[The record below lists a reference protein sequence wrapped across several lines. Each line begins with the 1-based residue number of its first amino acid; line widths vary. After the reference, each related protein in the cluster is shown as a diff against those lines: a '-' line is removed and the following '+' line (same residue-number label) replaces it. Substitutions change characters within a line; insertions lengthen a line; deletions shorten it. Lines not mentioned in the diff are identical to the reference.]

1 MSIADPLACA
11 CSGCSAPQFAHAQQ
25 YRFLFFLDS
34 DILLQGCTLRLCYEA
49 RRACVGSVYTTRWAQ
64 HCVVAVAHQLQ
75 CEGDVDGERDGG
87 ASVAK
92 PVSSDALMPVDDDG
106 NGETPEISPAEALH
120 LASQECAV
128 QLLLDPQF
136 LQPPPHSPPQ
146 AAAPSYPCVLLGFG
160 ALMVHRSLLHVP
172 YRLAESIGGVC
183 GEDVGFCIALLRL
196 HQQRLERA
204 ARRRSKSNNAC
215 PDSDS
220 ESDSDSDFE
229 FPAGID
235 DDEGSWLDADLRP
248 HFLASHSV
256 DHLAGGRGL
265 TVRPPAA
272 QAGAGQPCTT
282 FVPLVSRDAV
292 AAALAVGA
300 AHAPPATQP
309 APVPPC
315 AMLTRIRSSQIFCLE
330 QHVLVPWRC
339 VAPPALP
346 RTPPPRGSSHNG
358 HSEGDGFPVQLSALE
373 RLERSW
379 TGERFYTHLSRPL
392 LDGSDSEAESPG
404 SLLPPPVL
412 LQPLWHFPASAARP
426 LVSIDA
432 ALATASAAAQRKG
445 RDYV

>member
-1 MSIADPLACA
+1 M
-11 CSGCSAPQFAHAQQ
+11 
-25 YRFLFFLDS
+25 
-34 DILLQGCTLRLCYEA
+34 
-49 RRACVGSVYTTRWAQ
+49 
-64 HCVVAVAHQLQ
+64 VAVAHQPQ
-75 CEGDVDGERDGG
+75 YEGDADGQTDGG
-87 ASVAK
+87 ASMAK
-92 PVSSDALMPVDDDG
+92 PGDADAAVPGDGDDDG
-106 NGETPEISPAEALH
+106 NGETSEISSAQALR

-136 LQPPPHSPPQ
+136 LQSPLHSPPQ

-196 HQQRLERA
+196 HQQRLDRV

-220 ESDSDSDFE
+220 DSDSDSDFH
-229 FPAGID
+229 AGAD
-235 DDEGSWLDADLRP
+235 DDESGWLDADLRP

-256 DHLAGGRGL
+256 EHLAGGRGL

-272 QAGAGQPCTT
+272 SGQAGTGQPCTT

-292 AAALAVGA
+292 AAAVAVGVTQA
-300 AHAPPATQP
+300 PHATDPTPDP
-309 APVPPC
+309 DPVSVPPC

-339 VAPPALP
+339 VAPLP
-346 RTPPPRGSSHNG
+346 RTPLRSPGHNG
-358 HSEGDGFPVQLSALE
+358 HNEGNGPPVQLSALE
-373 RLERSW
+373 RLERNW
-379 TGERFYTHLSRPL
+379 TGERFYTHLPRSM
-392 LDGSDSEAESPG
+392 LDGSDSQAESIS

-432 ALATASAAAQRKG
+432 ALATASAAAQGKG
-445 RDYV
+445 GDYL